1 MLLSP
6 SSQEGF
12 SQQLH
17 HLTTTTAPPRA
28 DTMPSSPTVQCASP
42 AFLHHASIVPSPTP
56 TITQRQAHLPKTS
69 SFAAAPPT
77 KPLSAT
83 STVVVRQR
91 RSQPQPKPNP
101 PTTTQP
107 QPAAVCHLRRRIRR
121 LHSRPPPPSLEPTDM
136 NIGTPGDTSSH
147 PTPSAADST
156 SPIFC
161 SREETSERPMDFVDP
176 SINEELDNIEN
187 TDMIASD
194 DDVQKPKRA
203 KTSQLWKHFEEGKDK
218 DGLVQLFC
226 IHCKNVFKKPK
237 TGATSH
243 LGRHLKSCSV
253 KLRAEALEES
263 GSLTQSHISFPKSN
277 VDLSSVPAFDGKF
290 DMEKVK
296 VEIAKW
302 IMIHEYAF
310 SVVEDEWYTIMM
322 KRTNPEFV
330 PMSRTT
336 IRNQCV
342 KIYENEKKKLK
353 NEFKYVN
360 KMSITTDCWKSKNQ
374 KIEYLA
380 ITGHWIDQNW
390 LLQKRVLNLVEVPPP
405 RRGVDIANVIWRCLE
420 DWGIEGKIHTVS
432 VDNASANDSAIE
444 NLKVFIRSKK
454 KLFCGGSLFHVRC
467 CAHILNLVAQDGLS
481 EIKNVI
487 ECVRDSV
494 DYIRRSDSRLK
505 VFTEIVKQL
514 NLRERK
520 LIDDCKTRWNSTY
533 EMLAIAIRFR
543 DVFPR
548 YADRDPLY
556 LDCPSPSDWEKVV
569 KVCSLLEV
577 FWKATHVISGNYYPT
592 SNLFLQEVV
601 RVKVELDNKSQSSD
615 DFIYDMVNSM
625 KRKFDKYWG
634 ESNLLMAIAAVLD
647 PRYKMMALEFFFPK
661 LYSPEKAAT
670 ELAFVRRTLYDLYSE
685 YVLMCSA
692 ESNASGSGSTSQS
705 NVDARNV
712 ETGTLLS
719 ELANFLKEKQSE
731 EKKPVPI
738 ILPIEDD
745 ASKG

>member
-1 MLLSP
+1 
-6 SSQEGF
+6 
-12 SQQLH
+12 
-17 HLTTTTAPPRA
+17 
-28 DTMPSSPTVQCASP
+28 
-42 AFLHHASIVPSPTP
+42 
-56 TITQRQAHLPKTS
+56 
-69 SFAAAPPT
+69 
-77 KPLSAT
+77 
-83 STVVVRQR
+83 
-91 RSQPQPKPNP
+91 
-101 PTTTQP
+101 
-107 QPAAVCHLRRRIRR
+107 
-121 LHSRPPPPSLEPTDM
+121 M

-147 PTPSAADST
+147 PTPSVADST

-161 SREETSERPMDFVDP
+161 SHEETSERPMNFVDP
-176 SINEELDNIEN
+176 SINEELDDIEN
-187 TDMIASD
+187 TDMIATD

-203 KTSQLWKHFEEGKDK
+203 KTSQVWKHFEEGKDK
-218 DGLVQLFC
+218 DGLVQLLC

-243 LGRHLKSCSV
+243 LGRHVKSCSV
-253 KLRAEALEES
+253 KLRAEALEER

-277 VDLSSVPAFDGKF
+277 VDPSSVSAFDGKF

-310 SVVEDEWYTIMM
+310 SAVEDEWFTIMM

-374 KIEYLA
+374 KIEYLT
-380 ITGHWIDQNW
+380 IT
-390 LLQKRVLNLVEVPPP
+390 
-405 RRGVDIANVIWRCLE
+405 

-432 VDNASANDSAIE
+432 VDNASANDLAIE
-444 NLKVFIRSKK
+444 NLK
-454 KLFCGGSLFHVRC
+454 
-467 CAHILNLVAQDGLS
+467 DGLS

-543 DVFPR
+543 DIFPR

-577 FWKATHVISGNYYPT
+577 FWKATHVISGSNYPT

-661 LYSPEKAAT
+661 LYSPEKPAT

-685 YVLMCSA
+685 YVSMCSA
-692 ESNASGSGSTSQS
+692 ESNASGSDSTSQS

-719 ELANFLKEKQSE
+719 ELASFLKEKQSE

>member
-1 MLLSP
+1 
-6 SSQEGF
+6 
-12 SQQLH
+12 
-17 HLTTTTAPPRA
+17 
-28 DTMPSSPTVQCASP
+28 
-42 AFLHHASIVPSPTP
+42 
-56 TITQRQAHLPKTS
+56 
-69 SFAAAPPT
+69 
-77 KPLSAT
+77 
-83 STVVVRQR
+83 
-91 RSQPQPKPNP
+91 
-101 PTTTQP
+101 
-107 QPAAVCHLRRRIRR
+107 
-121 LHSRPPPPSLEPTDM
+121 M
-136 NIGTPGDTSSH
+136 NIGTLGDTSSH
-147 PTPSAADST
+147 PTPSVADST

-161 SREETSERPMDFVDP
+161 SHEETSESPMNFVDP
-176 SINEELDNIEN
+176 SINEELDDIEN
-187 TDMIASD
+187 TDMIATD

-203 KTSQLWKHFEEGKDK
+203 KTSQVWKHFEEGKDK

-243 LGRHLKSCSV
+243 LGRHVKSCSV
-253 KLRAEALEES
+253 KLRAEALEER

-277 VDLSSVPAFDGKF
+277 VDPSSVSAFDGKF

-310 SVVEDEWYTIMM
+310 SAVEDEWFTIMM

-390 LLQKRVLNLVEVPPP
+390 CLQKRVLNFVEVPPP
-405 RRGVDIANVIWRCLE
+405 GRGVDIANVIWRCLE

-454 KLFCGGSLFHVRC
+454 KLLCGGSLFHVRC

-487 ECVRDSV
+487 ECVCDSV

-505 VFTEIVKQL
+505 VFIEIVKQL

-548 YADRDPLY
+548 YADRDRLY

-577 FWKATHVISGNYYPT
+577 FWKATHVISGSNYPT

-625 KRKFDKYWG
+625 KRKFDKYW
-634 ESNLLMAIAAVLD
+634 EKSNLLMAIAAVLD

-661 LYSPEKAAT
+661 LYSPEKAVT

-685 YVLMCSA
+685 YVSMCSA

-712 ETGTLLS
+712 ETRTLLS
-719 ELANFLKEKQSE
+719 ELASFLKEKQSE

>member
-1 MLLSP
+1 
-6 SSQEGF
+6 
-12 SQQLH
+12 
-17 HLTTTTAPPRA
+17 
-28 DTMPSSPTVQCASP
+28 
-42 AFLHHASIVPSPTP
+42 
-56 TITQRQAHLPKTS
+56 
-69 SFAAAPPT
+69 
-77 KPLSAT
+77 
-83 STVVVRQR
+83 
-91 RSQPQPKPNP
+91 
-101 PTTTQP
+101 
-107 QPAAVCHLRRRIRR
+107 
-121 LHSRPPPPSLEPTDM
+121 M
-136 NIGTPGDTSSH
+136 NIGTPSDTSSH
-147 PTPSAADST
+147 PTPSVADST

-161 SREETSERPMDFVDP
+161 SHEETSERPMNFVDP
-176 SINEELDNIEN
+176 SINEELDDIEN
-187 TDMIASD
+187 TDMIATD

-203 KTSQLWKHFEEGKDK
+203 KTLQVWKHFEEGKDK

-243 LGRHLKSCSV
+243 LGRHVNSCSV
-253 KLRAEALEES
+253 KLRAEALEER

-277 VDLSSVPAFDGKF
+277 VDPSSVPAFDGKI

-310 SVVEDEWYTIMM
+310 SAVEDEWFTIMM

-360 KMSITTDCWKSKNQ
+360 KMSITTDCWRSKNK

-380 ITGHWIDQNW
+380 IT
-390 LLQKRVLNLVEVPPP
+390 
-405 RRGVDIANVIWRCLE
+405 

-432 VDNASANDSAIE
+432 VDNASANDLAIE

-454 KLFCGGSLFHVRC
+454 KLLCGGSLFHVRC

-569 KVCSLLEV
+569 KICSLLEV
-577 FWKATHVISGNYYPT
+577 FWKATHVISGSNYPT

-634 ESNLLMAIAAVLD
+634 ESNLLMVIAAILD
-647 PRYKMMALEFFFPK
+647 PRYKMMAL
-661 LYSPEKAAT
+661 
-670 ELAFVRRTLYDLYSE
+670 D
-685 YVLMCSA
+685 A

-719 ELANFLKEKQSE
+719 ELASD
-731 EKKPVPI
+731 VGI
-738 ILPIEDD
+738 DVILGDVGIDVILGVYFVAEI
-745 ASKG
+745 

>member
-1 MLLSP
+1 M
-6 SSQEGF
+6 
-12 SQQLH
+12 
-17 HLTTTTAPPRA
+17 
-28 DTMPSSPTVQCASP
+28 
-42 AFLHHASIVPSPTP
+42 
-56 TITQRQAHLPKTS
+56 K
-69 SFAAAPPT
+69 
-77 KPLSAT
+77 
-83 STVVVRQR
+83 
-91 RSQPQPKPNP
+91 
-101 PTTTQP
+101 
-107 QPAAVCHLRRRIRR
+107 
-121 LHSRPPPPSLEPTDM
+121 
-136 NIGTPGDTSSH
+136 IGTPGDTSSH
-147 PTPSAADST
+147 PTPSVADST

-161 SREETSERPMDFVDP
+161 SHEETSERPMNFVDP
-176 SINEELDNIEN
+176 SINEELDDIEN
-187 TDMIASD
+187 TDMIATD

-203 KTSQLWKHFEEGKDK
+203 KISQVWKHFEEGKDK

-243 LGRHLKSCSV
+243 LGRHVKSCSV
-253 KLRAEALEES
+253 KLRAGALEER

-277 VDLSSVPAFDGKF
+277 VDPSSVPAFDGKF

-310 SVVEDEWYTIMM
+310 SAVEDEWFTIMM

-336 IRNQCV
+336 TRNQCV

-374 KIEYLA
+374 KIE
-380 ITGHWIDQNW
+380 
-390 LLQKRVLNLVEVPPP
+390 
-405 RRGVDIANVIWRCLE
+405 
-420 DWGIEGKIHTVS
+420 
-432 VDNASANDSAIE
+432 
-444 NLKVFIRSKK
+444 
-454 KLFCGGSLFHVRC
+454 C

-533 EMLAIAIRFR
+533 EMLAIAIKFR

-577 FWKATHVISGNYYPT
+577 FWKATHVISGSNYPT

-670 ELAFVRRTLYDLYSE
+670 ELAFVR
-685 YVLMCSA
+685 
-692 ESNASGSGSTSQS
+692 STSQS

-719 ELANFLKEKQSE
+719 ELASFLKEKQSE

>member
-1 MLLSP
+1 MDWLKDADQCSAYFFKKIAIRRNRARIFFIHDENGNELRDQLLIRDELVRFYSNLLGG
-6 SSQEGF
+6 SATSQEIDIPDF
-12 SQQLH
+12 KCYVRRQLTPEDS
-17 HLTTTTAPPRA
+17 LYMIRPIEMEELKKVLLEFPDEKAPGPDGYTAVFFKKAWP
-28 DTMPSSPTVQCASP
+28 V
-42 AFLHHASIVPSPTP
+42 VPSLTP

-69 SFAAAPPT
+69 PFAAPPPT

-83 STVVVRQR
+83 STAVVRQR
-91 RSQPQPKPNP
+91 RRQPQPKPNP

-121 LHSRPPPPSLEPTDM
+121 LHSHPPPPSNFPPPPQPSATSVAGTYRNIFAQLKRKRKQSILINFFPPITDM
-136 NIGTPGDTSSH
+136 NIGTPGDTFSH

-203 KTSQLWKHFEEGKDK
+203 KTSQLSE
-218 DGLVQLFC
+218 
-226 IHCKNVFKKPK
+226 
-237 TGATSH
+237 
-243 LGRHLKSCSV
+243 
-253 KLRAEALEES
+253 
-263 GSLTQSHISFPKSN
+263 SN
-277 VDLSSVPAFDGKF
+277 VDPSSVPAFDGKF

-310 SVVEDEWYTIMM
+310 SAVEDEWFTIMM

-342 KIYENEKKKLK
+342 KIYENEKRKLK

-390 LLQKRVLNLVEVPPP
+390 LLQKRVLNFVEVPPP

-454 KLFCGGSLFHVRC
+454 KLLCGGSLFHVRC

-520 LIDDCKTRWNSTY
+520 LIDDCKT
-533 EMLAIAIRFR
+533 
-543 DVFPR
+543 
-548 YADRDPLY
+548 
-556 LDCPSPSDWEKVV
+556 SPSDWEKVV

-577 FWKATHVISGNYYPT
+577 FWKATHVISGSYYPT

-685 YVLMCSA
+685 YVSMCSA

-705 NVDARNV
+705 MWML
-712 ETGTLLS
+712 EMLKQ
-719 ELANFLKEKQSE
+719 ELFCLN
-731 EKKPVPI
+731 
-738 ILPIEDD
+738 
-745 ASKG
+745 

>member
-1 MLLSP
+1 
-6 SSQEGF
+6 
-12 SQQLH
+12 
-17 HLTTTTAPPRA
+17 
-28 DTMPSSPTVQCASP
+28 
-42 AFLHHASIVPSPTP
+42 
-56 TITQRQAHLPKTS
+56 
-69 SFAAAPPT
+69 
-77 KPLSAT
+77 
-83 STVVVRQR
+83 
-91 RSQPQPKPNP
+91 
-101 PTTTQP
+101 
-107 QPAAVCHLRRRIRR
+107 
-121 LHSRPPPPSLEPTDM
+121 M
-136 NIGTPGDTSSH
+136 NIGTPGDTSSR
-147 PTPSAADST
+147 PTPSVADST
-156 SPIFC
+156 SPDY
-161 SREETSERPMDFVDP
+161 MDP
-176 SINEELDNIEN
+176 SINEQVDDIEN
-187 TDMIASD
+187 TDTIATYD
-194 DDVQKPKRA
+194 DSQKPKRA
-203 KTSQLWKHFEEGKDK
+203 KTSHVWKHFEEGKDQ
-218 DGLVQLFC
+218 DGSIQLFC
-226 IHCKNVFKKPK
+226 KHCKNVFKKPS

-253 KLRAEALEES
+253 KLRADALENRE
-263 GSLTQSHISFPKSN
+263 SLTQSRISFPTSS
-277 VDLSSVPAFDGKF
+277 VDPLYVPAFDGKF
-290 DMEKVK
+290 DKEMVK
-296 VEIAKW
+296 VDVAKW

-310 SVVEDEWYTIMM
+310 SAVEDEWYNIMM
-322 KRTNPEFV
+322 KRNNPEWM
-330 PMSRTT
+330 PISRTT

-342 KIYENEKKKLK
+342 RIYESEKKKLK

-360 KMSITTDCWKSKNQ
+360 KMSITTDCWKSKNK
-374 KIEYLA
+374 KIEYLV

-390 LLQKRVLNLVEVPPP
+390 RLQKRVLNFVEVPPP

-454 KLFCGGSLFHVRC
+454 KLLCDGSLFHVRC

-505 VFTEIVKQL
+505 IFTEILKQL

-533 EMLAIAIRFR
+533 EMLAIAIKFR

-548 YADRDPLY
+548 YADRDPCY

-577 FWKATHVISGNYYPT
+577 FWKATHVISGSYYPT

-601 RVKVELDNKSQSSD
+601 RVKVELDSKSQSSD

-670 ELAFVRRTLYDLYSE
+670 ELAFVRRILYDLYSE
-685 YVLMCSA
+685 YVSMCSA
-692 ESNASGSGSTSQS
+692 ESNASGEG
-705 NVDARNV
+705 VYFVV
-712 ETGTLLS
+712 E
-719 ELANFLKEKQSE
+719 
-731 EKKPVPI
+731 I
-738 ILPIEDD
+738 
-745 ASKG
+745 

>member
-1 MLLSP
+1 MVTAENSFEVVPNKELDKLGYGTRTSLRPRRSPRRRLRSLYQPPPQP
-6 SSQEGF
+6 SSVNVAANRN
-12 SQQLH
+12 L
-17 HLTTTTAPPRA
+17 
-28 DTMPSSPTVQCASP
+28 
-42 AFLHHASIVPSPTP
+42 SPTP
-56 TITQRQAHLPKTS
+56 
-69 SFAAAPPT
+69 
-77 KPLSAT
+77 
-83 STVVVRQR
+83 
-91 RSQPQPKPNP
+91 QPQHSRS
-101 PTTTQP
+101 P
-107 QPAAVCHLRRRIRR
+107 QPSVTSVAGSAASTAIRHLRRRIRR
-121 LHSRPPPPSLEPTDM
+121 LHSRPPPPSPEPTDM
-136 NIGTPGDTSSH
+136 NIGTPSDTSSH

-203 KTSQLWKHFEEGKDK
+203 KTSQVWKHFEEGKDK

-277 VDLSSVPAFDGKF
+277 VDPSSVPAFDGKF

-310 SVVEDEWYTIMM
+310 SAVEDEWFTIMM

-342 KIYENEKKKLK
+342 KIYENEKRKLK

-390 LLQKRVLNLVEVPPP
+390 LLQKRVLNFVEVPPP

-454 KLFCGGSLFHVRC
+454 KLLCGGSLFHVRC

-577 FWKATHVISGNYYPT
+577 FWKATHVISGSYYPT

-661 LYSPEKAAT
+661 LYSPEKATT

-685 YVLMCSA
+685 YVSMCSA

>member
-1 MLLSP
+1 
-6 SSQEGF
+6 
-12 SQQLH
+12 
-17 HLTTTTAPPRA
+17 
-28 DTMPSSPTVQCASP
+28 
-42 AFLHHASIVPSPTP
+42 
-56 TITQRQAHLPKTS
+56 
-69 SFAAAPPT
+69 
-77 KPLSAT
+77 
-83 STVVVRQR
+83 
-91 RSQPQPKPNP
+91 
-101 PTTTQP
+101 
-107 QPAAVCHLRRRIRR
+107 
-121 LHSRPPPPSLEPTDM
+121 M

-203 KTSQLWKHFEEGKDK
+203 KTSQVWKHFEEGKDK

-277 VDLSSVPAFDGKF
+277 VDPSSVPAFDGKF

-310 SVVEDEWYTIMM
+310 SAVEDEWFTIMM

-342 KIYENEKKKLK
+342 KIYENEKRKLK

-390 LLQKRVLNLVEVPPP
+390 LLQKRVLNFVEVPPP

-444 NLKVFIRSKK
+444 NLKVFIRSQK
-454 KLFCGGSLFHVRC
+454 KLLCGGSLFHVRC

-577 FWKATHVISGNYYPT
+577 FWKATHVISGSYYPT

-685 YVLMCSA
+685 YVSMCSA